1 MVAQSLASLLQRA
14 SIDDHEEVLQ
24 SCNAV
29 LTKSKSDLQ
38 AQHMKVVALLKLD
51 RYEEALKTFQ
61 AAGDALKQS
70 AGLEY
75 AYASYKCGKLE
86 EATEALTRVAS
97 GRGANHLEA
106 QVRYRAENFR
116 RAAELYEQL
125 SKDTESS
132 GHEINDLNIN
142 SWATDAQLQWKGET
156 EFVRH
161 DRLSREDLESFETT
175 YNAACLNIAKGAF
188 KQSEILL
195 NRAQSQH
202 AVLLEI
208 RTQTDNICRTSED
221 LSPEDKTAELLPI
234 AVQQLYVL
242 IQLGKLEEA
251 EAVLKDISVENIT
264 ELSTK
269 KIARNNIVLARPT
282 AVNPYILYKALH
294 STPDAINNDR
304 LFEFQD
310 RDLIG
315 NSHAADLLVQKY
327 DGIIRSTAKAQL
339 KCPSPSTDAIPNL
352 LSVYNAA
359 AHAQGETGTK
369 AIHKIAP
376 LLERRLTDL
385 GLLLT
390 VVQLYVSSGN
400 TASAI
405 AAMERTLHSLEGSNE
420 SVRFNPG
427 LLSVLVSLY
436 QLEGR
441 TVQIRTTLAQAAA
454 YWRTQSEPPAS
465 LLRAAAASLLHSEER
480 TDLATA
486 GDLFRALH
494 KQDPEDLVAIAG
506 YVASQATLD
515 YAQIESELDRLPA
528 VSDLIADIDV
538 SALESA
544 GIAPSASSVAAAA
557 AAFASARKRTAASA
571 EDRANKR
578 VRKSRLPKDFDP
590 AKKPDPERWLPV
602 RDRSSY
608 RPKGRKGKQR
618 AAALTQGGPV
628 NEKAEESPTQQQ
640 QKPGGGGGGSNA
652 KKNKKKGKR

>member
-29 LTKSKSDLQ
+29 LTKSKSNLQ

-61 AAGDALKQS
+61 AGGDALKQS

-86 EATEALTRVAS
+86 EATEALTRAAS
-97 GRGANHLEA
+97 GRGASHLEA

-125 SKDTESS
+125 SKDAASS
-132 GHEINDLNIN
+132 AHEVNDLSIN

-175 YNAACLNIAKGAF
+175 YNAACLNIAKGEF
-188 KQSEILL
+188 KQSEVLL
-195 NRAQSQH
+195 NRAQ
-202 AVLLEI
+202 
-208 RTQTDNICRTSED
+208 NICRTSED
-221 LSPEDKTAELLPI
+221 LSPEDKAAEMLPI

-282 AVNPYILYKALH
+282 DVNPYILYKALH
-294 STPDAINNDR
+294 DTPDAINNDR

-310 RDLIG
+310 P
-315 NSHAADLLVQKY
+315 
-327 DGIIRSTAKAQL
+327 KAQS
-339 KCPSPSTDAIPNL
+339 KRPSPSTDAITNL
-352 LSVYNAA
+352 LSVFNAA
-359 AHAQGETGTK
+359 AHAQGETGPK
-369 AIHKIAP
+369 ALKQIVP
-376 LLERRLTDL
+376 LLERRPTDI

-390 VVQLYVSSGN
+390 VVQLYVSGGN
-400 TASAI
+400 TTSAI
-405 AAMERTLHSLEGSNE
+405 TAMERTLRCLEGSNE
-420 SVRFNPG
+420 SIRFNPG

-436 QLEGR
+436 QREGPR
-441 TVQIRTTLAQAAA
+441 APRV
-454 YWRTQSEPPAS
+454 PPPRS
-465 LLRAAAASLLHSEER
+465 SRLLLLHSEDR
-480 TDLATA
+480 ADLATA
-486 GDLFRALH
+486 GDLFRGLH
-494 KQDPEDLVAIAG
+494 QQDPNDRIAIAG

-528 VSDLIADIDV
+528 VSDLIADVDV

-544 GIAPSASSVAAAA
+544 GISPSASSVAAAA
-557 AAFASARKRTAASA
+557 AAFAGARKRTAASA
-571 EDRANKR
+571 DDRANKR

-608 RPKGRKGKQR
+608 RPKGKKGKQR

-628 NEKAEESPTQQQ
+628 NEKTEESPAQQQ
-640 QKPGGGGGGSNA
+640 QKSGGGSNA

>member
-29 LTKSKSDLQ
+29 LAKSKSDLQ

-61 AAGDALKQS
+61 AGGDALKQMAS
-70 AGLEY
+70 LEY

-86 EATEALTRVAS
+86 EATEALTQTAS
-97 GRGANHLEA
+97 GRGASHLEA

-125 SKDTESS
+125 SKDTTSF

-142 SWATDAQLQWKGET
+142 SWATDAQLQWKGQT

-188 KQSEILL
+188 KQSEVLL
-195 NRAQSQH
+195 NRAQ
-202 AVLLEI
+202 
-208 RTQTDNICRTSED
+208 NICRTSED
-221 LSPEDKTAELLPI
+221 LSPEDKAAELLPI

-251 EAVLKDISVENIT
+251 EVVLKDIAVDNIT

-269 KIARNNIVLARPT
+269 KIARNNVVLARPT

-294 STPDAINNDR
+294 DTPDATNNDR

-310 RDLIG
+310 RDLVG

-327 DGIIRSTAKAQL
+327 DGIIRSTAKAQS
-339 KCPSPSTDAIPNL
+339 KRPSPSTDAITNL

-359 AHAQGETGTK
+359 AHAQGETGPK
-369 AIHKIAP
+369 ALKQIVP
-376 LLERRLTDL
+376 LLERRPTDI

-400 TASAI
+400 TTSAI
-405 AAMERTLHSLEGSNE
+405 TAMERTLHSLEGSNE

-436 QLEGR
+436 QREGR
-441 TVQIRTTLAQAAA
+441 LVQIRTTLAQAAS
-454 YWRTQSEPPAS
+454 YWRTKPEPPAS
-465 LLRAAAASLLHSEER
+465 LLRAAAASLLHSEDR
-480 TDLATA
+480 GDLSTA

-494 KQDPEDLVAIAG
+494 QQDPNDRIAIAG

-544 GIAPSASSVAAAA
+544 GISPSASSVAAAA
-557 AAFASARKRTAASA
+557 VAFAGARKRTAANA
-571 EDRANKR
+571 DDRANKR
-578 VRKSRLPKDFDP
+578 ICKSRLPKDFDP

-608 RPKGRKGKQR
+608 RPKGKKGKQR

-628 NEKAEESPTQQQ
+628 SEKAEESPAQQQ
-640 QKPGGGGGGSNA
+640 QKSGGGGGGPNA

>member
-29 LTKSKSDLQ
+29 LAKSKSDLQ

-61 AAGDALKQS
+61 AGGDALKQS
-70 AGLEY
+70 ASLEY

-86 EATEALTRVAS
+86 EATEALTRTAS
-97 GRGANHLEA
+97 GRGASHLEA

-125 SKDTESS
+125 SKDTTSF

-188 KQSEILL
+188 KQSEVLL
-195 NRAQSQH
+195 NRAQ
-202 AVLLEI
+202 
-208 RTQTDNICRTSED
+208 NICRTSED
-221 LSPEDKTAELLPI
+221 LSPEDKAAELLPI

-251 EAVLKDISVENIT
+251 EVVLKDIAVDNIT

-294 STPDAINNDR
+294 DTPDATNNDR

-310 RDLIG
+310 RDLLG

-327 DGIIRSTAKAQL
+327 DGIIRSTAKAQS
-339 KCPSPSTDAIPNL
+339 KRPSPSTDAIANL

-359 AHAQGETGTK
+359 AHAQGETGPK
-369 AIHKIAP
+369 ALRKIVP
-376 LLERRLTDL
+376 LLERRPTDI

-400 TASAI
+400 TTSAI
-405 AAMERTLHSLEGSNE
+405 TAMERTLHSLEGSNE

-436 QLEGR
+436 QREGR
-441 TVQIRTTLAQAAA
+441 LVQIRTTLAQAAS
-454 YWRTQSEPPAS
+454 YWRTKPEPPAS
-465 LLRAAAASLLHSEER
+465 LLRAAAASLLHSEDR
-480 TDLATA
+480 GDLSTA

-494 KQDPEDLVAIAG
+494 QQDPNDRVAIAG

-528 VSDLIADIDV
+528 VSDLIADVDV

-544 GIAPSASSVAAAA
+544 GISPSASSVAAAA
-557 AAFASARKRTAASA
+557 AAFAGARKRTAANA
-571 EDRANKR
+571 DDRANKR

-608 RPKGRKGKQR
+608 RPKGKKGKQR

-628 NEKAEESPTQQQ
+628 NEKAEESPAQQQ
-640 QKPGGGGGGSNA
+640 QKSGGGGGGPNA

>member
-29 LTKSKSDLQ
+29 LAKSKSDLQ

-51 RYEEALKTFQ
+51 RYEEALKIFQ
-61 AAGDALKQS
+61 AGGDALKQS

-75 AYASYKCGKLE
+75 AYASYKCGKLQ

-97 GRGANHLEA
+97 GRGASHLEA
-106 QVRYRAENFR
+106 QVRYRAEHFR

-125 SKDTESS
+125 SKDTTSF

-188 KQSEILL
+188 KQGEILL
-195 NRAQSQH
+195 NRAQ
-202 AVLLEI
+202 
-208 RTQTDNICRTSED
+208 NICRTSED
-221 LSPEDKTAELLPI
+221 LSPDEKAAELLPI

-251 EAVLKDISVENIT
+251 EAVLKDISVDNIN

-294 STPDAINNDR
+294 DTPDATNNDR

-310 RDLIG
+310 RDLLG

-327 DGIIRSTAKAQL
+327 DGIIRSTVKARS
-339 KCPSPSTDAIPNL
+339 KRPSPSTDAITNL

-359 AHAQGETGTK
+359 AHAQGETGPK
-369 AIHKIAP
+369 ALNKVVP
-376 LLERRLTDL
+376 LLERRPTDL

-405 AAMERTLHSLEGSNE
+405 TAIERTLHSLEGSNE

-441 TVQIRTTLAQAAA
+441 TVKIRTTLAQAAS
-454 YWRTQSEPPAS
+454 YWRTQPESPAS
-465 LLRAAAASLLHSEER
+465 LLRAAAASLLHSEDHA
-480 TDLATA
+480 DLATA

-494 KQDPEDLVAIAG
+494 QQDPNDRVAIAG
-506 YVASQATLD
+506 YVASQATID
-515 YAQIESELDRLPA
+515 YAQIESELDHLPA

-544 GIAPSASSVAAAA
+544 GISPSASSVAAAA
-557 AAFASARKRTAASA
+557 AAFAGARKRTAASA
-571 EDRANKR
+571 DDRANKR

-608 RPKGRKGKQR
+608 RPKGKKGKQR

-628 NEKAEESPTQQQ
+628 NEKAEESPAQQQ
-640 QKPGGGGGGSNA
+640 QKTGGGGGGSNA

>member
-29 LTKSKSDLQ
+29 LAKSKSDLQ

-61 AAGDALKQS
+61 AGGDALKQS

-86 EATEALTRVAS
+86 EAAEALTRTAS
-97 GRGANHLEA
+97 GRGASHLEA
-106 QVRYRAENFR
+106 QVRYRAEHFQ

-125 SKDTESS
+125 SKDTTSF
-132 GHEINDLNIN
+132 GYEINDLNIN
-142 SWATDAQLQWKGET
+142 SWATDAQLQWKGEA

-188 KQSEILL
+188 KQSEVLL
-195 NRAQSQH
+195 NRAQ
-202 AVLLEI
+202 
-208 RTQTDNICRTSED
+208 NICRTSED
-221 LSPEDKTAELLPI
+221 LSPEDKAAELLPI

-294 STPDAINNDR
+294 DTPDATNNDR

-327 DGIIRSTAKAQL
+327 DGIIRSTTKARS

-359 AHAQGETGTK
+359 AHAQGETGPK
-369 AIHKIAP
+369 ALHKIAP
-376 LLERRLTDL
+376 LLERRPTDL

-400 TASAI
+400 TTSAI
-405 AAMERTLHSLEGSNE
+405 TAMERSLHSLEGTNE

-441 TVQIRTTLAQAAA
+441 TVQIRTTLAQAAS
-454 YWRTQSEPPAS
+454 YWRTKPEPPAS
-465 LLRAAAASLLHSEER
+465 LLRAAAASLLHSDER
-480 TDLATA
+480 NDLATA

-494 KQDPEDLVAIAG
+494 KQDPNDRVATAG

-544 GIAPSASSVAAAA
+544 GISPSASSVAAAA
-557 AAFASARKRTAASA
+557 AAIAGARKRTAASA
-571 EDRANKR
+571 DDRANKR

-608 RPKGRKGKQR
+608 RPKGKKGKQR

-628 NEKAEESPTQQQ
+628 NEKSEESPAQQLQ
-640 QKPGGGGGGSNA
+640 SLPVAVAAPMLRRIRRRASGSVISD
-652 KKNKKKGKR
+652 R

>member
-61 AAGDALKQS
+61 AGGDALKQRAS
-70 AGLEY
+70 LEY

-86 EATEALTRVAS
+86 EATEALTRTAS
-97 GRGANHLEA
+97 GRGASHLEA

-125 SKDTESS
+125 TKDTTSF
-132 GHEINDLNIN
+132 GHEVNDLNIN

-175 YNAACLNIAKGAF
+175 YNAACLNIAKGAS
-188 KQSEILL
+188 KQ
-195 NRAQSQH
+195 
-202 AVLLEI
+202 
-208 RTQTDNICRTSED
+208 NICRTSED
-221 LSPEDKTAELLPI
+221 LSPEDKAAELLPI

-294 STPDAINNDR
+294 DTPDATNNDR

-327 DGIIRSTAKAQL
+327 DGIIRSTIKAQS

-359 AHAQGETGTK
+359 AHAKGETGPK
-369 AIHKIAP
+369 ALHKIAP
-376 LLERRLTDL
+376 LLERRPTDI

-400 TASAI
+400 TTSAI
-405 AAMERTLHSLEGSNE
+405 TAMERTLQSLEGANE

-441 TVQIRTTLAQAAA
+441 AVQIRTTLAQAAS
-454 YWRTQSEPPAS
+454 YWRTKPEPPSS
-465 LLRAAAASLLHSEER
+465 LLRATAASLLHSEER
-480 TDLATA
+480 TDLTTA
-486 GDLFRALH
+486 GDLFRTLH
-494 KQDPEDLVAIAG
+494 QQDPNDRVAIAG

-515 YAQIESELDRLPA
+515 YAQIEPELDRLPA

-544 GIAPSASSVAAAA
+544 GISPSASSVAAAA
-557 AAFASARKRTAASA
+557 AAFAGARKRTSAATG
-571 EDRANKR
+571 ERANKR

-608 RPKGRKGKQR
+608 RPKGKKGKQR

-628 NEKAEESPTQQQ
+628 NEKAEESPAQQS
-640 QKPGGGGGGSNA
+640 QKSGGGGGSNA

>member
-29 LTKSKSDLQ
+29 LAKSKSDLQ
-38 AQHMKVVALLKLD
+38 AQRMKVIALLKLD

-61 AAGDALKQS
+61 AGGDALKQS

-86 EATEALTRVAS
+86 EAAEALTRTAS
-97 GRGANHLEA
+97 GRGASHLEA
-106 QVRYRAENFR
+106 QVRYRAEHFR

-125 SKDTESS
+125 SKDTTSF

-188 KQSEILL
+188 KQSEVLL
-195 NRAQSQH
+195 NRAQ
-202 AVLLEI
+202 
-208 RTQTDNICRTSED
+208 NICRTSED
-221 LSPEDKTAELLPI
+221 LSPEDKAAELLPI

-294 STPDAINNDR
+294 DTPDATNNDR

-327 DGIIRSTAKAQL
+327 DGIIRSTTKAQS

-359 AHAQGETGTK
+359 AHAQGETGPK
-369 AIHKIAP
+369 ALHKIAP
-376 LLERRLTDL
+376 LLERRPTDL

-400 TASAI
+400 TTSAI
-405 AAMERTLHSLEGSNE
+405 TAMERSLHSLEGTNDSK
-420 SVRFNPG
+420 V
-427 LLSVLVSLY
+427 
-436 QLEGR
+436 
-441 TVQIRTTLAQAAA
+441 AQSRSAPPSHKPPPTGA
-454 YWRTQSEPPAS
+454 RSPSPPAS

-494 KQDPEDLVAIAG
+494 QQDPNDRVAIAG

-544 GIAPSASSVAAAA
+544 GISPSASSVAAAA
-557 AAFASARKRTAASA
+557 AAIAGARKRTAASA
-571 EDRANKR
+571 DNRANKR

-590 AKKPDPERWLPV
+590 AKKPDSERWLPV

-608 RPKGRKGKQR
+608 RPKGKKGKQR

-628 NEKAEESPTQQQ
+628 NEKAEESPNQQLQ
-640 QKPGGGGGGSNA
+640 SPPVANT
-652 KKNKKKGKR
+652 

>member
-29 LTKSKSDLQ
+29 LAKSKSDLQ

-61 AAGDALKQS
+61 AGGDALKQS
-70 AGLEY
+70 ASLEY

-86 EATEALTRVAS
+86 EATEALTRTAS
-97 GRGANHLEA
+97 GRGASHLEA

-116 RAAELYEQL
+116 QAAELYEQL
-125 SKDTESS
+125 SKDTTSF

-175 YNAACLNIAKGAF
+175 YNAACLNIAKGEF
-188 KQSEILL
+188 KQSEVLL
-195 NRAQSQH
+195 NRAQ
-202 AVLLEI
+202 
-208 RTQTDNICRTSED
+208 NICRTSED
-221 LSPEDKTAELLPI
+221 LSPEDKAAELLPI

-251 EAVLKDISVENIT
+251 EVALKDIAVDNIT

-269 KIARNNIVLARPT
+269 KIARNNIVLALPT

-294 STPDAINNDR
+294 DTPDATDNDR

-310 RDLIG
+310 RDLVG

-327 DGIIRSTAKAQL
+327 DGIIRSTAKAQS
-339 KCPSPSTDAIPNL
+339 KRPSPSTDAITNL

-359 AHAQGETGTK
+359 AHAQGETGPK
-369 AIHKIAP
+369 ALKQIVS
-376 LLERRLTDL
+376 LLERRPTDI

-390 VVQLYVSSGN
+390 AVQLYVSSGN
-400 TASAI
+400 TTSAI
-405 AAMERTLHSLEGSNE
+405 TAMERTLRSLEVSND

-436 QLEGR
+436 QREGR
-441 TVQIRTTLAQAAA
+441 FVQIRTTLAQAAS
-454 YWRTQSEPPAS
+454 YWRTKPEPPAS
-465 LLRAAAASLLHSEER
+465 LIRAAAASLLHSEDR
-480 TDLATA
+480 GDLSTA

-494 KQDPEDLVAIAG
+494 QQDPNDRVAIAG

-528 VSDLIADIDV
+528 VSDLIADVDI

-544 GIAPSASSVAAAA
+544 GISPSASSVAAAA
-557 AAFASARKRTAASA
+557 AAFAGARKRTAANA
-571 EDRANKR
+571 DDRANKR

-608 RPKGRKGKQR
+608 RPKGKKGKQR

-628 NEKAEESPTQQQ
+628 NEKAEESPVQQQ
-640 QKPGGGGGGSNA
+640 QKPSGGGGGANA

>member
-61 AAGDALKQS
+61 AGGDALKQR

-86 EATEALTRVAS
+86 EATEALTRTAS
-97 GRGANHLEA
+97 GRGASHLEA

-125 SKDTESS
+125 SKDTTSF
-132 GHEINDLNIN
+132 GHEVNDLNIN

-188 KQSEILL
+188 KQSEVLL
-195 NRAQSQH
+195 NRAQ
-202 AVLLEI
+202 
-208 RTQTDNICRTSED
+208 NICRTSED
-221 LSPEDKTAELLPI
+221 LSPDDKAAELLPI

-294 STPDAINNDR
+294 DTPDATNNDR

-327 DGIIRSTAKAQL
+327 DGIIRSTIKAQS

-359 AHAQGETGTK
+359 AHAKGETGPT
-369 AIHKIAP
+369 ALHKIAP
-376 LLERRLTDL
+376 LLERRPTDL

-400 TASAI
+400 TTSAI
-405 AAMERTLHSLEGSNE
+405 TAMERTLQSLEGANE
-420 SVRFNPG
+420 PVRFNPG

-441 TVQIRTTLAQAAA
+441 AVQIRTTLAQAAS
-454 YWRTQSEPPAS
+454 YWRTKPEPPTS
-465 LLRAAAASLLHSEER
+465 LLRAAAASLLHSEEHA
-480 TDLATA
+480 DLATA
-486 GDLFRALH
+486 GDLFRDLH
-494 KQDPEDLVAIAG
+494 QQDPNDRVAIAG
-506 YVASQATLD
+506 YIASQATLD
-515 YAQIESELDRLPA
+515 YAQIEPELDRLPA

-544 GIAPSASSVAAAA
+544 GISPSASSVAAAA
-557 AAFASARKRTAASA
+557 AAFAGARKRTSA
-571 EDRANKR
+571 TTGDRANKR

-608 RPKGRKGKQR
+608 RPKGKKGKQR

-628 NEKAEESPTQQQ
+628 NEKSEESPVQQL
-640 QKPGGGGGGSNA
+640 QKSGGGGGGSNA

>member
-29 LTKSKSDLQ
+29 LAKSKSDLQ
-38 AQHMKVVALLKLD
+38 AQHMKVVALLKFD

-61 AAGDALKQS
+61 AGGDALKQS
-70 AGLEY
+70 ASLEY

-86 EATEALTRVAS
+86 EATEALTRTAS
-97 GRGANHLEA
+97 GRGASHLEA

-125 SKDTESS
+125 SKDTTSF

-188 KQSEILL
+188 KQSEVLL
-195 NRAQSQH
+195 NRAQ
-202 AVLLEI
+202 
-208 RTQTDNICRTSED
+208 NICRTSED
-221 LSPEDKTAELLPI
+221 LSPEDKAAELLPI

-251 EAVLKDISVENIT
+251 EVVLKDIAVDNIT
-264 ELSTK
+264 EPSTK

-294 STPDAINNDR
+294 DTPDATNNDR

-310 RDLIG
+310 RDMVG

-327 DGIIRSTAKAQL
+327 DGIIRSTVKAQS
-339 KCPSPSTDAIPNL
+339 KRPSPSTDAITNL

-359 AHAQGETGTK
+359 AHAQGETDPNALK
-369 AIHKIAP
+369 QIVP
-376 LLERRLTDL
+376 LLERRPTDI

-400 TASAI
+400 TTSAI
-405 AAMERTLHSLEGSNE
+405 TAMERTLHGLEGSNE

-436 QLEGR
+436 QREGR
-441 TVQIRTTLAQAAA
+441 LVQIRTTLAQAAS
-454 YWRTQSEPPAS
+454 YWRTKPEPPAS
-465 LLRAAAASLLHSEER
+465 LLRAAAASLLHSEDR
-480 TDLATA
+480 GDLSTA

-494 KQDPEDLVAIAG
+494 QQDPNDRVAIAG

-544 GIAPSASSVAAAA
+544 GISPSASSVAAAA
-557 AAFASARKRTAASA
+557 AAIAGARKRTAANA
-571 EDRANKR
+571 DDRANKR

-608 RPKGRKGKQR
+608 RPKGKKGKQR

-628 NEKAEESPTQQQ
+628 NEKAEESPAQQQ
-640 QKPGGGGGGSNA
+640 QKSGGGGGGPNA

>member
-24 SCNAV
+24 SCNAA
-29 LTKSKSDLQ
+29 LAKSKSDLQ

-61 AAGDALKQS
+61 AGGNALKQS

-86 EATEALTRVAS
+86 DAAEGLTHTAS
-97 GRGANHLEA
+97 GRGASHLEA
-106 QVRYRAENFR
+106 QVRYRAEHFR
-116 RAAELYEQL
+116 RAAEIYEQL
-125 SKDTESS
+125 SKDTTSF
-132 GHEINDLNIN
+132 GHEVNDLSIN

-188 KQSEILL
+188 KQSEVLL
-195 NRAQSQH
+195 NRAQ
-202 AVLLEI
+202 
-208 RTQTDNICRTSED
+208 NICRTSED
-221 LSPEDKTAELLPI
+221 LSPEDKVAELLPI

-294 STPDAINNDR
+294 DTPDATNNDR

-310 RDLIG
+310 RDMIG

-327 DGIIRSTAKAQL
+327 DGIIRSTTKAQS

-359 AHAQGETGTK
+359 AHAQGETGPK
-369 AIHKIAP
+369 ALHKIVP
-376 LLERRLTDL
+376 LLERRPTDL

-390 VVQLYVSSGN
+390 VVQLYVSNGN
-400 TASAI
+400 TTSAI
-405 AAMERTLHSLEGSNE
+405 TAMERSLQILEGTNE

-441 TVQIRTTLAQAAA
+441 IVQIRTTLAQAAS
-454 YWRTQSEPPAS
+454 YWRTKPEPP
-465 LLRAAAASLLHSEER
+465 RVPPPR
-480 TDLATA
+480 T

-494 KQDPEDLVAIAG
+494 QQDPNDRVAIAG

-515 YAQIESELDRLPA
+515 YAQIESELNRLPA

-544 GIAPSASSVAAAA
+544 GISPSASSVAAAA
-557 AAFASARKRTAASA
+557 AAFAGARKRTAASA

-608 RPKGRKGKQR
+608 RPKGKKGKQR

-628 NEKAEESPTQQQ
+628 NEKAEESPAQQV
-640 QKPGGGGGGSNA
+640 QKSGGGGGGSNA

>member
-24 SCNAV
+24 SCNAA
-29 LTKSKSDLQ
+29 LAKSKSDLQ

-61 AAGDALKQS
+61 AGGDALKQS

-75 AYASYKCGKLE
+75 AYASYKCGKLD
-86 EATEALTRVAS
+86 EATEALTRTAA
-97 GRGANHLEA
+97 GRGASHLEA

-125 SKDTESS
+125 SKDATSS
-132 GHEINDLNIN
+132 AHEVNDLNIN

-175 YNAACLNIAKGAF
+175 YNAACLNIAKGEF
-188 KQSEILL
+188 KQSEVLL
-195 NRAQSQH
+195 NRAQ
-202 AVLLEI
+202 
-208 RTQTDNICRTSED
+208 NICRTSED
-221 LSPEDKTAELLPI
+221 LSPEDKAAELLPI

-282 AVNPYILYKALH
+282 DVNPYILYKALH
-294 STPDAINNDR
+294 DTPDAINNDR

-310 RDLIG
+310 RDMVG

-327 DGIIRSTAKAQL
+327 DGIIRSTAKAQS
-339 KCPSPSTDAIPNL
+339 KRPSPSTDAITNL
-352 LSVYNAA
+352 LSVFNAA
-359 AHAQGETGTK
+359 ARAQGETGPK
-369 AIHKIAP
+369 ALKQIVP
-376 LLERRLTDL
+376 LLERRPTDI
-385 GLLLT
+385 GLILT
-390 VVQLYVSSGN
+390 VVQLYVSGGN
-400 TASAI
+400 TTSAI
-405 AAMERTLHSLEGSNE
+405 TAMEQTLRSLEGSNE
-420 SVRFNPG
+420 SIRFNPG
-427 LLSVLVSLY
+427 LLSILVSLY
-436 QLEGR
+436 QREGR
-441 TVQIRTTLAQAAA
+441 MVQIRTTLAQAAS
-454 YWRTQSEPPAS
+454 YWRAKPEPPP
-465 LLRAAAASLLHSEER
+465 AASLLHSEDR
-480 TDLATA
+480 SDLATA
-486 GDLFRALH
+486 GDLFRGLH
-494 KQDPEDLVAIAG
+494 QQDPNDRTAIAG

-528 VSDLIADIDV
+528 VGDLIADVDV

-544 GIAPSASSVAAAA
+544 GISPSASSVAAAA
-557 AAFASARKRTAASA
+557 AAFAGARKRTAASA
-571 EDRANKR
+571 NDRANKR

-608 RPKGRKGKQR
+608 RPKGKKGKQR

-628 NEKAEESPTQQQ
+628 NEKTEESPVQQ
-640 QKPGGGGGGSNA
+640 QKSGGGSNA